1 MESLPD
7 LQEGSSFDIKSEIL
21 KYLKKWPWFLL
32 SILFALIAAW
42 LYLRYT
48 PKQYESRSSVLINTE
63 ENKRSS
69 ISMQDFQDLAVGGNV
84 ESSNL
89 QDEISIMKSKPL
101 LTDVVETLN
110 LTVQF
115 YNKGRVIESGL
126 YEEVPLSA
134 ELKITDL
141 KKFNNQSYEIS
152 PVNNQSFKLVQEG
165 TSDKIYQFGQDIL
178 LKNAILKIFKNKNSV
193 FNNVLKI
200 SLTHPEEVVTDLENN
215 IFADLDVKSKSNIV
229 QFSMMDLIP
238 QRSETIL
245 NQLIKQ
251 YNKDAISNKN
261 MESQNTADFIDGR
274 LDLITKELG
283 SIEDQK
289 ASYKRENQITD
300 LVTQAQLSVENAND
314 ATKKI
319 MEVGTQ
325 LEMVNSVLSY
335 ATSANNEQLLPSNM
349 GMPSGLDASISE
361 YNQLVLTRNKTLR
374 QATSANPAV
383 IQFNKD
389 IAALRSLI
397 RENLQKS
404 RFSLQ
409 TTISSLQQKV
419 NDSKIAVGK
428 FPQQEKIF
436 RNIDRQQNIKEALYL
451 YLLQKREET
460 SIGLAVTT
468 PKARVV
474 NPAYTVKTPVSPERS
489 KIYLIAFALG
499 LFIPFILIYTITVF
513 DTKILNKG
521 DVSKILPNIPLLAEI
536 PTADAVSGD
545 LVMKNDLTVYAEA
558 FRILTTNL
566 KFMLTKVQ
574 GRAPIILF
582 TSSVKG
588 EGKTTVSMNSAISL
602 SSKKK
607 VVIIGADL
615 RNPQLKRYIPGN
627 HLGLADYLA
636 DDSVEI
642 ATIIN
647 PSGLNPNLDIIDS
660 GNIPPN
666 PTDLLEDGRLK
677 IILDELV
684 MMYDYVLIDSAPMM
698 MVSDTFHILNKADVL
713 VYVSRANYTE
723 KKLLDYIKTVVA
735 DENVAKLGI
744 VLNDVNKSEL
754 RYGYGGKYGY
764 GYYSDEKQGFW
775 QSLKI
780 KMKYDK

>member
-1 MESLPD
+1 MDSLPD
-7 LQEGSSFDIKSEIL
+7 LSEEGSFDIKSEIL

-32 SILFALIAAW
+32 SVLIAIIAAW
-42 LYLRYT
+42 VYLRYT

-69 ISMQDFQDLAVGGNV
+69 INMQDFQDLALGGNV
-84 ESSNL
+84 GSSNL

-101 LTDVVETLN
+101 LIDVVQTLN
-110 LTVQF
+110 LNVQF
-115 YNKGRVIESGL
+115 YNQGRVKESAL
-126 YEEVPLSA
+126 FEEVPLSA
-134 ELKITDL
+134 ELKITDH
-141 KKFNNQSYEIS
+141 KKFNSHSYEVI
-152 PVNNQSFKLVQEG
+152 PLNNQSFKLLQEG
-165 TSDKIYQFGQDIL
+165 SPDKIYQFGQEIRE
-178 LKNAILKIFKNKNSV
+178 KYAIVKIFKNKNSV
-193 FNNVLKI
+193 FDSTLKI
-200 SLTHPEEVVTDLENN
+200 SLTHPEDVVTNLENN
-215 IFADLDVKSKSNIV
+215 IFADLDVKSKSNII
-229 QFSMMDLIP
+229 QFSMVGLIP
-238 QRSETIL
+238 ERSETIL

-289 ASYKRENQITD
+289 ASYKRDNQITD

-319 MEVGTQ
+319 MEIGTQ
-325 LEMVNSVLSY
+325 LEMVNSVLNY
-335 ATSANNEQLLPSNM
+335 AKSANNEQLLPSNM
-349 GMPSGLDASISE
+349 GMPAGLDETISE

-374 QATSANPAV
+374 QATPANPTV

-389 IAALRSLI
+389 IATLRSLI

-404 RFSLQ
+404 RFTLQ
-409 TTISSLQQKV
+409 STLSGLQQKV
-419 NDSKIAVGK
+419 NDSKVAVGK

-474 NPAYTVKTPVSPERS
+474 NPAYTVKTPVSPQKS
-489 KIYLIAFALG
+489 KIYLITLALG
-499 LFIPFILIYTITVF
+499 LALPFLFFYLYFFF
-513 DTKILNKG
+513 D
-521 DVSKILPNIPLLAEI
+521 SKISSKVDVTRALPNIPLLAEI
-536 PTADAVSGD
+536 PKADAVAGD
-545 LVMKNDLTVYAEA
+545 LVMKNDLSIYAEA

-615 RNPQLKRYIPGN
+615 RNPQLKRYIPGT
-627 HLGLADYLA
+627 HLGLSDYLA
-636 DDSVEI
+636 DESVEI

-647 PSGLNPNLDIIDS
+647 PSGLNHNLDIIDS

-666 PTDLLEDGRLK
+666 PTDLLEDGRLQ

-684 MMYDYVLIDSAPMM
+684 TIYDYVLIDSAPMM

-713 VYVSRANYTE
+713 VFVARANYTE
-723 KKLLDYIKTVVA
+723 KKLLEYVKTVAA

-744 VLNDVNKSEL
+744 VLNDVDKNEL

-764 GYYSDEKQGFW
+764 GYHTEENKSFW
-775 QSLKI
+775 KNFKL
-780 KMKYDK
+780 